1 VAGNLDEAILI
12 YRRALARDPRL
23 IEARVSLGHALR
35 EKGDVDDAID
45 TYERAMADGLLPDKG
60 AFYTALAL
68 GNGEFFGSML
78 MLLDHAPTEGS
89 DAERAAVMRSI
100 GLLTMGRLDDGW
112 RQYDER
118 LFTDK
123 TKIHR
128 RSEPP
133 PYWKGED
140 LTGKTIYVWPEQGLG
155 DQIIYGTMLP
165 DLIAR
170 AGRVYFESKSRL
182 EQVFRRSLP
191 GALVLSNDSEETKA
205 AVTAADYQ
213 IPLGSLGVYFRRRF
227 EDFPRRAEYLKP
239 DPEKVARFRAR
250 YEQLA
255 SGRRIVGLSWKSK
268 KPRGGAG
275 KSTRLMEWEP
285 LLRTPDVLFVNL
297 QYGDCSA
304 ELAEVKAKLGVEV
317 FADMDVDPM
326 GEMDNFFAQVAAL
339 DLVISTSNT
348 TVHVAGSI
356 NVPCWVLLPRGAG
369 ALWYW
374 FTEREDSPWYSSLRL
389 FRPENIGPGW
399 GQELMP
405 RLSRELMHWLEQDRY
420 ETGHR

>member
-1 VAGNLDEAILI
+1 VARTIA
-12 YRRALARDPRL
+12 
-23 IEARVSLGHALR
+23 
-35 EKGDVDDAID
+35 
-45 TYERAMADGLLPDKG
+45 
-60 AFYTALAL
+60 
-68 GNGEFFGSML
+68 
-78 MLLDHAPTEGS
+78 
-89 DAERAAVMRSI
+89 
-100 GLLTMGRLDDGW
+100 LLTTGRLAEGW
-112 RQYDER
+112 PRYNER

-191 GALVLSNDSEETKA
+191 GALVLSNDSEETKT

-374 FTEREDSPWYSSLRL
+374 FTEREDSPWYPSLRL
-389 FRPENIGPGW
+389 FRPEGIGSGW
-399 GQELMP
+399 APELMP
-405 RLSRELMHWLEQDRY
+405 RLGQNLARWMEQGCG
-420 ETGHR
+420 ETGDR